1 MKRKK
6 RGRLALVFCVVMFV
20 FTACGKSKEFDAA
33 GYVKSALDALYK
45 GEYAEHAK
53 YVDEDYAKL
62 KKEMEE
68 DFTSQV
74 QQALSGKELTQED
87 KDKYCEFAE
96 KLYTYA
102 KYEVGESKEEEDGNY
117 TVTVAVEPCTVWK
130 TYYAGIEEKLTEF
143 SSARDTFSDSELFAA
158 QLDYMNECLA
168 SPAFDAKQEVTVRV
182 TQNSNHVYSIPDED
196 MEMLE
201 NAMFPIE

>member
-1 MKRKK
+1 M
-6 RGRLALVFCVVMFV
+6 
-20 FTACGKSKEFDAA
+20 
-33 GYVKSALDALYK
+33 
-45 GEYAEHAK
+45 
-53 YVDEDYAKL
+53 
-62 KKEMEE
+62 
-68 DFTSQV
+68 
-74 QQALSGKELTQED
+74 TQED

-168 SPAFDAKQEVTVRV
+168 SPAFDAKQEVTI
-182 TQNSNHVYSIPDED
+182 TGYPEQ
-196 MEMLE
+196 
-201 NAMFPIE
+201 